1 MGYILRVIFV
11 FNILHERVARVQ
23 YIENK
28 NNEKNIS
35 HIARCRHAIIG
46 LSHGSFSR
54 QIFNKEREK
63 VVRYTH
69 FYKDISDVIYFS
81 LSV

>member
-46 LSHGSFSR
+46 LSHGILSR
-54 QIFNKEREK
+54 EREN
-63 VVRYTH
+63 VARNAH
-69 FYKDISDVIYFS
+69 FYKKD
-81 LSV
+81 